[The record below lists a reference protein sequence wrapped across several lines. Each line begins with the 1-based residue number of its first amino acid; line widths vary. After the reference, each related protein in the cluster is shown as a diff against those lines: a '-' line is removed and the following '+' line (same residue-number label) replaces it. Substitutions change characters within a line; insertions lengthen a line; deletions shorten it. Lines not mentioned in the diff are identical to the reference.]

1 VNQEDVLKA
10 LATVKDPELQRDIV
24 DLGMV
29 RDVVI
34 DEHRVGATIAL
45 TTAGCPL
52 RNQIRTDAEQALS
65 AIAGSRAVEV
75 KLDAMSPQE
84 RDALADRLKGRDQ
97 FVQSLFGPGS
107 ATRTIAIASGKGG
120 VGKSTVTVN
129 LATALAASGYA
140 VALIDADVYG
150 PTVPLMMGLPSVPP
164 ETHDGKMIPPEAHGV
179 KVVSMGFFLPDNEP
193 VVWRGPLLGRAI
205 EQFLGDVLWGSPDF
219 LFIDLPPGTGDI
231 ALTIA
236 QMIPGA
242 ELIIVTTPQEAAART
257 AVKAAKMAQMTKQR
271 VLGVI
276 ENMAYFVC
284 PSCNERHYI
293 FGRGGAFEIAR
304 LMDTQLLGR
313 IPLDEATRE
322 GGDRGTPAALDPSTP
337 VGAAF
342 TDIAKA
348 LTQPAGPSSHSSST
362 SEA

>member
-1 VNQEDVLKA
+1 VTHEEVLRA
-10 LATVKDPELQRDIV
+10 LSSVKDPELQRDVV

-29 RDVVI
+29 RDIVL
-34 DEHRVGATIAL
+34 DDRRVGATIVL

-52 RNQIRTDAEQALS
+52 RNQIRADAEQALMG
-65 AIAGSRAVEV
+65 IAEGRTVEV
-75 KLDAMSPQE
+75 KLDAMSCDE
-84 RDALADRLKGRDQ
+84 RDALAGKLRQRDQ
-97 FVQSLFGPGS
+97 LVQSLFGPGS
-107 ATRTIAIASGKGG
+107 QTRTIAVASGKGG

-129 LATALAASGYA
+129 LAAALAGQGHA

-150 PTVPLMMGLPSVPP
+150 PTVPLMMGLPAVPP
-164 ETHDGKMIPPEAHGV
+164 ETHDGKMVPPEAHGV

-193 VVWRGPLLGRAI
+193 VVWRGPMLGRAI

-219 LFIDLPPGTGDI
+219 LLIDLPPGTGDV

-242 ELIIVTTPQEAAART
+242 GLIIVTTPQEAAART

-271 VLGVI
+271 VLGVV

-284 PSCNERHYI
+284 PDCGGRHYI

-304 LMDTQLLGR
+304 LMGTRLLGR

-322 GGDRGTPAALDPSTP
+322 GGDEGRPAALDPASP

-342 TDIAKA
+342 ADIAKA
-348 LTQPAGPSSHSSST
+348 ISGDASEQPDG
-362 SEA
+362 